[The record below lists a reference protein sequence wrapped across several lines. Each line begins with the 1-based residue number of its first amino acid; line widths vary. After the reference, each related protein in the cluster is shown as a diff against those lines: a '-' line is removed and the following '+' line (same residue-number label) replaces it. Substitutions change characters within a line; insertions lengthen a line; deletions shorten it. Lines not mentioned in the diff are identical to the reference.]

1 MAEIKERKRKNGE
14 SSYTVSIRIK
24 GCPPLTKTFKRKTDA
39 KEWERRTETEI
50 RENINFPKRKA
61 QKLTISEVIDKF
73 IGFKLNK
80 YKPKMQKEFT
90 KALNWYKKEIGSL
103 YLSNITTAKLVECR
117 EKLSKKNKEVPTKND
132 KVITKDETL
141 APATINHYM
150 ACLGTV
156 FTYCIADLEILDI
169 NPMTKVKKV
178 KANNARKRFLEIEEI
193 SKLLKTCLNTDYELF
208 LCVLIALSTGARKSE
223 ILKLTWGMVDFKQKT
238 LRFLHTKNGDDRDT
252 PISGLLYDEL
262 QKFKNQNKVRHLKND
277 YIFRTSDGKQKES
290 LIGKLFPK
298 VVKKCGITNFRFH
311 DLRHTAASWLAMN
324 GTSQPVLQEILGHKT
339 PAMTS
344 RYKHF
349 MSEYKR
355 PAIDKLADTAFS
367 EYLKKE
373 EIQK

>member
-1 MAEIKERKRKNGE
+1 MAEIRERKRKNGE
-14 SSYTVSIRIK
+14 ISYTVIIRIK
-24 GCPPLTKTFKRKTDA
+24 GNPIITKTFKRKTDA
-39 KEWERRTETEI
+39 KEWANRTESEI

-61 QKLTISEVIDKF
+61 QKLTVSEIINKF
-73 IGFKLNK
+73 IDLKLDK

-103 YLSNITTAKLVECR
+103 YLSSVTTAKLVECR
-117 EKLSKKNKEVPTKND
+117 EKLSKKNKEVPTKNG
-132 KVITKDETL
+132 KVITKDKTL

-156 FTYCIADLEILDI
+156 FTYCVADLEILDI

-193 SKLLKTCLNTDYELF
+193 SKLLQTCLNTDYELF
-208 LCVLIALSTGARKSE
+208 LCVLIAISTGARKSE
-223 ILKLTWGMVDFKQKT
+223 ILKLTWGMVDFKQKI
-238 LRFLHTKNGDDRDT
+238 LRFSNTKNGDDRDT

-262 QKFKNQNKVRHLKND
+262 QTFKKQNKVHRLKND
-277 YIFRTSDGKQKES
+277 YIFRTSDGKPKES

-298 VVKKCGITNFRFH
+298 VVNKCGITNFRFH

-355 PAIDKLADTAFS
+355 PAIDKLADVAFS
-367 EYLKKE
+367 EYLKNKE
-373 EIQK
+373 A